1 MVEVQAHPAP
11 PMLRVSGGG
20 LLANAFTSAP
30 TSMSASIFASGVS
43 NSGETRAEAFAR
55 EEALL
60 RGALA
65 QEHGRFVYFSTCSIR
80 DNDRASSPYAM
91 HKKSMEG
98 LVRSHRGH
106 LILRLPQVVGHT
118 ANPHTLTNFLA
129 HKLSTGATIE
139 IWARAQRCLVDVEHV
154 AAITIHL
161 LEQNSPSA
169 SHDIAPPET
178 VSMQQLVV
186 IMEQATSQQ
195 ARCTLQDR
203 GGGSPPDP
211 SLMLDLAPT
220 LGIDISPGYTERVI
234 RKYYGR
240 TNA

>member
-1 MVEVQAHPAP
+1 MVEVHTHPAP
-11 PMLRVSGGG
+11 PMLRIIGGG
-20 LLANAFTSAP
+20 LLASAFTSAS
-30 TSMSASIFASGVS
+30 TNISASIFASGVS
-43 NSGETRAEAFAR
+43 NSGEARAEAFAR
-55 EEALL
+55 EESLL
-60 RGALA
+60 SSALA
-65 QEHGRFVYFSTCSIR
+65 QEDGRFVYFSTCSIH

-91 HKKSMEG
+91 HKKNMEG

-106 LILRLPQVVGHT
+106 LILRLPQVVGRT

-129 HKLSTGATIE
+129 HKLGTGADIE
-139 IWARAQRCLVDVEHV
+139 IWAKAQRCLVDVEHV

-161 LEQNSPSA
+161 LKQNSPAS

-178 VSMQQLVV
+178 VTMQQLVV
-186 IMEQATSQQ
+186 IMEQATNQQ

-203 GGGSPPDP
+203 GGGSIPDP
-211 SLMLDLAPT
+211 SLMLNLAPE

>member
-1 MVEVQAHPAP
+1 MVEVQAHSAP
-11 PMLRVSGGG
+11 PMLRVIGGG
-20 LLANAFTSAP
+20 LLASAFTSAP

-60 RGALA
+60 SSALA
-65 QEHGRFVYFSTCSIR
+65 QEHGRFVYFSTCSIH

-106 LILRLPQVVGHT
+106 LILTLPQVVGHT

-129 HKLSTGATIE
+129 HKLSTGANID

-154 AAITIHL
+154 AAITMHL
-161 LEQNSPSA
+161 LEQNSPAA

-178 VSMQQLVV
+178 VSMQQLVL
-186 IMEQATSQQ
+186 IMEHATNQQ

-203 GGGSPPDP
+203 GGGSTPDP
-211 SLMLDLAPT
+211 SLMLNLAPT

-240 TNA
+240 TDA